1 MLENKLHG
9 DAYVNSIVGEGTHF
23 KGDLELNGLLRLDGD
38 FTGSIKTEGKVIIG
52 KNGRADCAIDAHI
65 VVIGGV
71 FRGNIY
77 AREKV
82 ILLSSS
88 MIVGNIYSPSI
99 IAEEGVLL
107 NGTFVVSGKTPHTE
121 HRHVEPMNISK
132 KRGNFL
138 QFIKNPLPNPEY
150 TTPPPG
156 DNEERS
162 PENNPRR
169 EEVSGE

>member
-1 MLENKLHG
+1 MPDKRIQG
-9 DAYVNSIVGEGTHF
+9 DAFVNSIVGEGTHF

-52 KNGRADCAIDAHI
+52 KNGRADCAIDASI

-77 AREKV
+77 ARERV

-88 MIVGNIYSPSI
+88 MVIGNIYSPRI
-99 IAEEGVLL
+99 IAEEGVIL
-107 NGTFVVSGKTPHTE
+107 NGTFVVSGKINNQKSHK
-121 HRHVEPMNISK
+121 VESSEMRK

-138 QFIKNPLPNPEY
+138 QFIKGVPVQSEAK
-150 TTPPPG
+150 
-156 DNEERS
+156 DNNHHKFDTAESFKEEAT
-162 PENNPRR
+162 
-169 EEVSGE
+169 GE